1 MEQGLK
7 SGLSAHF
14 SNLGSGA
21 DDVVPQ
27 ELLPLLDT
35 FLPMTCQVAAFTMEL
50 VAVGVDRPDQD
61 HAGTFYECQHHL
73 LDESGRQTA
82 MPALQL
88 FDFLKKVCLSD

>member
-1 MEQGLK
+1 MEQRLK
-7 SGLSAHF
+7 SCLSAHF

-27 ELLPLLDT
+27 VLLPLLDT

-50 VAVGVDRPDQD
+50 VAVRVDRPDQD
-61 HAGTFYECQHHL
+61 RAGPFCESQHHL
-73 LDESGRQTA
+73 LDESGGQTA

-88 FDFLKKVCLSD
+88 FDFLKKLD